1 MTLNLPSNFDQI
13 VLEEYHNALENDYLF
28 EGYTLEDIALDMI
41 AYSATMEEYVDWEG
55 DDDSELVKAIV
66 EALERV
72 VTND

>member
-41 AYSATMEEYVDWEG
+41 AFSATMEEYVDWEG

-66 EALERV
+66 NALERV
-72 VTND
+72 VIND

>member
-1 MTLNLPSNFDQI
+1 MTLNLPANFEQI

-41 AYSATMEEYVDWEG
+41 AYSVAMEEYVDWEG

-66 EALERV
+66 DALERV
-72 VTND
+72 VIND